1 MIKYY
6 VPNALMKTAS
16 EIAEEHSKTGTRN
29 ALTDQELVALIER
42 VNDTRYSALQL
53 LALTLTPRE
62 KLALASYYPGNRFN
76 QILEKLSLVLK
87 HCMTVQ
93 IFSILAQGWQY
104 YPRNKSLLWLIS
116 DYASEDK
123 YYNILRILPQDYY

>member
-62 KLALASYYPGNRFN
+62 KLALASYYPGNRF
-76 QILEKLSLVLK
+76 
-87 HCMTVQ
+87 
-93 IFSILAQGWQY
+93 
-104 YPRNKSLLWLIS
+104 
-116 DYASEDK
+116 
-123 YYNILRILPQDYY
+123 ILRWIVFTN